1 MLVPAITSTGTRFS
15 SNHLITPT
23 CANPSAPPPSSTR
36 PIRGR
41 WLPDAAAT
49 VLAGG
54 WTPAPGVSC
63 AQRLDTSITITQTAE
78 LPGFIAPFIL
88 IGPPKRPQIL
98 RCHVSLQKKREA
110 GFANCSELT
119 TSLLPLRH

>member
-41 WLPDAAAT
+41 LLPDAAAT

-54 WTPAPGVSC
+54 RAPAPGVSC
-63 AQRLDTSITITQTAE
+63 AQRQRLDTSITITQTAE
-78 LPGFIAPFIL
+78 LQGFIAP
-88 IGPPKRPQIL
+88 PKRHEIL

-119 TSLLPLRH
+119 T